1 MGSRPPVLGA
11 PVLAVLAS
19 HHGVRVL
26 SSLCR
31 DAGDAEGA
39 GRCQRQ

>member
-1 MGSRPPVLGA
+1 MASRPPVLGA
-11 PVLAVLAS
+11 LVLVVLAN

-31 DAGDAEGA
+31 DGGDGEGA
-39 GRCQRQ
+39 GRCHRQ